1 MVDFA
6 SVLNGFHMDE
16 TRMFAIGRMPDKALQ
31 ALQAAQAANP
41 ALSPS
46 NPPNLRP

>member
-31 ALQAAQAANP
+31 AAQAANP